1 MRVAIA
7 AVAIAAVAI
16 AAAAVAVGTIP
27 AATIPAVA
35 SMVNILVQLLDLVR
49 LIGDNL
55 LQASD
60 L

>member
-1 MRVAIA
+1 MR
-7 AVAIAAVAI
+7 VAIAAVAI